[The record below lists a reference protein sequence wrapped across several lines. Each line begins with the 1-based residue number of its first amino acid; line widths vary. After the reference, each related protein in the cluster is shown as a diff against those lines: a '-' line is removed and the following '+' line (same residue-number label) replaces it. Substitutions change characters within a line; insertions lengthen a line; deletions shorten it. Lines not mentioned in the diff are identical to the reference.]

1 MEGYVLPGF
10 VNRLIVLVRLH
21 VCSIHVRHNTCTNK
35 TCMHRILLLL
45 LYTCVYD
52 IRHLAFRGSVRT
64 LEHISEQLRAFE
76 HSFFN

>member
-21 VCSIHVRHNTCTNK
+21 VYSIRHNTCTNK

-45 LYTCVYD
+45 LYISTCVYD

-64 LEHISEQLRAFE
+64 LEHISEQLRASE
-76 HSFFN
+76 HSFF